1 MIEITPVD
9 YGDEEYDSCG
19 NTTLAVLKVNS
30 IKIPLCE
37 SCIKELMQS
46 IEELNNTVFCYK
58 CKNFIMSDSGFNYGG
73 SCKLRAQKDGKE
85 ISEKDAGYLYCVECM
100 HTCKDAILKEN

>member
-1 MIEITPVD
+1 MIEIVSTEYED
-9 YGDEEYDSCG
+9 IEYDSC
-19 NTTLAVLKVNS
+19 NRTAIAVLEING

-37 SCIKELMQS
+37 NCVKELTQS
-46 IEELNNTVFCYK
+46 IEEFNNTVFCHK
-58 CKNFIMSDSGFNYGG
+58 CENFIMSDSGFRYGG

-85 ISEKDAGYLYCVECM
+85 ISEKDAGYLYCVDCM